1 MKASDRDIIKQVL
14 VSSPEVAAAYLFGS
28 AATGDE
34 LARDVDILILPYP
47 GVYPTHVY
55 FEVTHRIT
63 QSLQTTDDRVDVL
76 LFDLDEADP
85 EVLYSAL
92 TNGMLIKNA
101 SPDLLSEKIEALSSY
116 FLINEFMIENAKR
129 LEAER
134 LEAYSA
140 G

>member
-1 MKASDRDIIKQVL
+1 M
-14 VSSPEVAAAYLFGS
+14 AAAYLFGS
-28 AATGDE
+28 AAMDGE
-34 LARDVDILILPYP
+34 LARDADILVLPYP
-47 GVYPTHVY
+47 GASSTRDY
-55 FEVTHRIT
+55 FEVTHRIAE
-63 QSLQTTDDRVDVL
+63 SLQTTDARVDAL

-129 LEAER
+129 LEV
-134 LEAYSA
+134 
-140 G
+140 